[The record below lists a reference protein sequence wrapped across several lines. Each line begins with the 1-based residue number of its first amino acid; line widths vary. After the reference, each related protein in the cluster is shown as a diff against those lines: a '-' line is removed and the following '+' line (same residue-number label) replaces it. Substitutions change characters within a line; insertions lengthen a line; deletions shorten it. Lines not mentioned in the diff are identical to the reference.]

1 MEITVI
7 GAGAVGGYFGGRLA
21 ESGLNVS
28 FLVRA
33 NRAKQLTN
41 SGLVI
46 KSPFGDLTF
55 QPQIVQD
62 VKEIKGC
69 DLVILS
75 VKNYQLE
82 GAMTQIKPLVNL
94 GAKVLPLLNG
104 VEHFEIL
111 AKEFGPDNVLG
122 GLCRLISTVDTEG
135 VIHHT
140 SMLHEITFGALQST
154 QADFCLRMKQALGN
168 SNLKITLSNN
178 IIVDI
183 WIKYA
188 FITAFSGTTTA
199 SRLTID
205 QVAEND
211 ATKEVFLRSLQEM
224 WTLARESGA
233 MLPDDFVQQNVRS
246 ISKYPEGSTSSM
258 HQDLRKGLP
267 LEVESLQGA
276 AVRLSAKH
284 CLEVPT
290 IRTLYGLLKPFEGR
304 SNQVTRP

>member
-1 MEITVI
+1 MRITVI

-21 ESGLNVS
+21 ESGHNVS

-46 KSPFGDLTF
+46 KSPFGDLTL

-75 VKNYQLE
+75 VKNYQLA
-82 GAMTQIKPLVNL
+82 GALTQIRPLVNL

-104 VEHFEIL
+104 VEHFELL
-111 AKEFGPDNVLG
+111 AKELGPDNILG
-122 GLCRLISTVDTEG
+122 GLCKIISTVDTEG

-140 SMLHEITFGALQST
+140 SGLHEITFGALQSS
-154 QADFCLRMKQALGN
+154 QADFCLRTKQTLEN
-168 SNLKITLSNN
+168 SILKITLSNN
-178 IIVDI
+178 IKVDI
-183 WIKYA
+183 WAKYA

-199 SRLTID
+199 SRLSID
-205 QVAEND
+205 KVAEND
-211 ATKEVFLRSLQEM
+211 ATKEVFSRSLQEM

-233 MLPDDFVQQNVRS
+233 MLPDDFVQQNVRG
-246 ISKYPEGSTSSM
+246 ISQYPAGSTSSM
-258 HQDLRKGLP
+258 HQDFRKDLP

-276 AVRLSAKH
+276 AIRLSAKYG
-284 CLEVPT
+284 LEVPT
-290 IRTLYGLLKPFEGR
+290 IRTLYGLLKPFEGM
-304 SNQVTRP
+304 SN

>member
-1 MEITVI
+1 MKITVI

-46 KSPFGDLTF
+46 KSPFGDLTLR
-55 QPQIVQD
+55 PQIVQD

-75 VKNYQLE
+75 VKNYQLV
-82 GAMTQIKPLVNL
+82 GALTQIKPLVDL

-104 VEHFEIL
+104 VEHFEL
-111 AKEFGPDNVLG
+111 LEKEFGPDNVLG
-122 GLCRLISTVDTEG
+122 GLCKLISTVDTEG

-140 SMLHEITFGALQST
+140 NGLHEIIFGALQPS
-154 QADFCLRMKQALGN
+154 QADFCLRTKQALGN
-168 SNLKITLSNN
+168 SILKINLSNN
-178 IIVDI
+178 IKVDI
-183 WIKYA
+183 WLKYA
-188 FITAFSGTTTA
+188 FITAFSGITTA
-199 SRLTID
+199 SRLSID
-205 QVAEND
+205 QVAENE
-211 ATKEVFLRSLQEM
+211 ATKEVFSRSLQEM

-246 ISKYPEGSTSSM
+246 ILKYPTGSTSSM
-258 HQDLRKGLP
+258 HQDFRKGLP

-276 AVRLSAKH
+276 AIRLSAKLG
-284 CLEVPT
+284 LEVPT
-290 IRTLYGLLKPFEGR
+290 VRTLYGLLKPFEGR
-304 SNQVTRP
+304 SDSN

>member
-1 MEITVI
+1 MRITVI

-33 NRAKQLTN
+33 NRAKQLSN

-46 KSPFGDLTF
+46 KSPFGDLTIK
-55 QPQIVQD
+55 PQIFQD
-62 VKEIKGC
+62 VEEIKGC
-69 DLVILS
+69 DLVIVS
-75 VKNYQLE
+75 VKNYQLVE
-82 GAMTQIKPLVNL
+82 ALTQIKHLVNL

-104 VEHFEIL
+104 VEHFEYL

-122 GLCRLISTVDTEG
+122 GFCKIISTVDTEG

-140 SMLHEITFGALQST
+140 SMLHEITFGALQPT
-154 QADFCLRMKQALGN
+154 QADFCLRTKHELEN
-168 SNLKITLSNN
+168 SILKITHSNN
-178 IIVDI
+178 IKVDI
-183 WIKYA
+183 WEKYA

-205 QVAEND
+205 QVAEYD
-211 ATKEVFLRSLQEM
+211 ATKEVFSSSLQEM
-224 WTLARESGA
+224 WTLARENGA

-246 ISKYPEGSTSSM
+246 ISKYSAGSTSSM
-258 HQDLRKGLP
+258 HQDFRKGLP

-276 AVRLSAKH
+276 AIRLSAKH
-284 CLEVPT
+284 GLDVPT
-290 IRTLYGLLKPFEGR
+290 VRTLYGLLKPFEGGM
-304 SNQVTRP
+304 

>member
-1 MEITVI
+1 VKITVI

-28 FLVRA
+28 FLVRS

-41 SGLVI
+41 SGLGI
-46 KSPFGDLTF
+46 KSPFGDLTLH
-55 QPQIVQD
+55 PQIVQD

-82 GAMTQIKPLVNL
+82 GALTQIKPLVNL

-104 VEHFEIL
+104 VEHFELL

-122 GLCRLISTVDTEG
+122 GLCKLISTVDTEG

-140 SMLHEITFGALQST
+140 SGIHEIIFGALQPSQT
-154 QADFCLRMKQALGN
+154 DFCLGMKQSLGN
-168 SNLKITLSNN
+168 SILKITFSNT
-178 IIVDI
+178 IKVDI
-183 WIKYA
+183 WMKYA
-188 FITAFSGTTTA
+188 FITAFSGITTA

-205 QVAEND
+205 LVAEND
-211 ATKEVFLRSLQEM
+211 ATKEVFSRSLQEM
-224 WTLARESGA
+224 WTLARESGV

-258 HQDLRKGLP
+258 HQDFRKGLP

-276 AVRLSAKH
+276 AIRLSAKH
-284 CLEVPT
+284 GLEVPT
-290 IRTLYGLLKPFEGR
+290 VRTLYGLLKPFEGK
-304 SNQVTRP
+304 V